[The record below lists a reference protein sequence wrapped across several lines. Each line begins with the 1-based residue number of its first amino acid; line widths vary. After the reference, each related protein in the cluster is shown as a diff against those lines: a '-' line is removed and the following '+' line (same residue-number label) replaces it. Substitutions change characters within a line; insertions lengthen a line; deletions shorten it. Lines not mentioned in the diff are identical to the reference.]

1 MVEGGELD
9 KAEKYLEI
17 QRKENVYGVCDE
29 GDLELG
35 EDYGPRIT
43 VNNCLKRIGGKA
55 ITYQCDFFMRNRAL
69 PLERQI
75 KYVEDMI
82 VTRDTVKLGIS
93 RKEAIQTIA

>member
-35 EDYGPRIT
+35 EDP
-43 VNNCLKRIGGKA
+43 
-55 ITYQCDFFMRNRAL
+55 
-69 PLERQI
+69 
-75 KYVEDMI
+75 
-82 VTRDTVKLGIS
+82 VT
-93 RKEAIQTIA
+93 